1 MGAST
6 RLRPKSTAKVAKA
19 NPAPRRTIGERGCK
33 SRARAP
39 RVDPLLSHHMTAT
52 GIEMSLQ
59 RPGSSS
65 SSGAGAK
72 LKEFVIEPRKGWIG
86 IDWSELWEGRELLY
100 FLVLREIMV
109 RYKQTVLGVAW
120 AALQPL
126 FTMVIF
132 TVIFGTIAKI
142 PSDGQPYALFVFA
155 GLLPWTFFQNSVTS
169 AAQSLVNQQALL
181 TKIYLPR
188 AFIPA
193 SSVGAGLIDLLI
205 SFGIFACLMLVYRV
219 TPGWG
224 LLALPGLVLISAI
237 AALGVGLAL
246 AAMIVSYRDVRHIV
260 PFLMQCWLYISP
272 VVYPVTV
279 VPDHWR
285 PWLALNPMAGL
296 IDGYRSALLGTPW
309 KLEPLLISS
318 ASALVFLVYG
328 LFYFRR
334 VERRFADVA

>member
-1 MGAST
+1 MT
-6 RLRPKSTAKVAKA
+6 TADIDM
-19 NPAPRRTIGERGCK
+19 PAPRSE
-33 SRARAP
+33 
-39 RVDPLLSHHMTAT
+39 
-52 GIEMSLQ
+52 
-59 RPGSSS
+59 GSSPS
-65 SSGAGAK
+65 NVRHHHVH
-72 LKEFVIEPRKGWIG
+72 KEFVIEPRKGWIRV
-86 IDWSELWEGRELLY
+86 DWAELWEGRELLY

-126 FTMVIF
+126 FTMAIF
-132 TVIFGTIAKI
+132 TVIFGTFAKI

-155 GLLPWTFFQNSVTS
+155 GLLPWTFFSNSVTL

-205 SFGIFACLMLVYRV
+205 SFAVFACLMLFYRV

-224 LLALPGLVLISAI
+224 LLALPALVLISAL

-279 VPDHWR
+279 VPEQWR
-285 PWLALNPMAGL
+285 PVLALNPMAGL

-309 KLEPLLISS
+309 KLDTLMISS
-318 ASALVFLVYG
+318 ASALAFLIYG
-328 LFYFRR
+328 LFYFRK

>member
-1 MGAST
+1 MT
-6 RLRPKSTAKVAKA
+6 TA
-19 NPAPRRTIGERGCK
+19 
-33 SRARAP
+33 
-39 RVDPLLSHHMTAT
+39 D
-52 GIEMSLQ
+52 IEMPPQ
-59 RPGSSS
+59 RPDISTSSH
-65 SSGAGAK
+65 AGAAH
-72 LKEFVIEPRKGWIG
+72 KEFLIEPRKGWIRV
-86 IDWSELWEGRELLY
+86 DWAELWDGRELLY

-132 TVIFGTIAKI
+132 TIIFGNFAKI

-155 GLLPWTFFQNSVTS
+155 GLLPWMFFSNSVTL

-193 SSVGAGLIDLLI
+193 SSVGAGLVDLMI
-205 SFGIFACLMLVYRV
+205 SFGVFAGMMAIYGVA
-219 TPGWG
+219 PGWG
-224 LLALPGLVLISAI
+224 LLALPALVLVSAI

-246 AAMIVSYRDVRHIV
+246 AALTVSYRDVRHIV

-272 VVYPVTV
+272 VIYPVTM
-279 VPDHWR
+279 VPEKWR

-309 KLEPLLISS
+309 KLDALLISS
-318 ASALVFLVYG
+318 ASALAFLIYG
-328 LFYFRR
+328 LFYFRK